1 MYGMTELNIFT
12 KKRNAKNRVNE
23 SDNKQQTASRVKTHY
38 KEREKA
44 GTNIQQGRGGK
55 NKGHE
60 ESV

>member
-1 MYGMTELNIFT
+1 MTELNIFT

-44 GTNIQQGRGGK
+44 GTNIQ
-55 NKGHE
+55 
-60 ESV
+60 